1 MGKHR
6 IKMSLCVC
14 FREMAEREGGKK
26 LALRHV
32 LSPSGKSAI
41 HTRTPD
47 VRIQFHKHRSN
58 SAVIC

>member
-32 LSPSGKSAI
+32 LSPSGK
-41 HTRTPD
+41 
-47 VRIQFHKHRSN
+47 VQFTHALQMSEFN
-58 SAVIC
+58 STNTGQTAQ